1 MSMKVEREFQVG
13 DVVRFLGHKVGESS
27 IPIDGI
33 LIEALDSGNYRV
45 KEIGGFEE
53 TWILRPSSLTL
64 VSRKETEHKARP
76 KDERTIL
83 DETQV
88 FLDFVELEKLS
99 ISQLQDLR
107 EKELQ
112 RIAENEKL
120 KNQIISD
127 ILSLRNIET
136 NADFRRK
143 RTWKQ

>member
-13 DVVRFLGHKVGESS
+13 DYVSFETVNKSGRVFLLGQISEFLKQAIGSIFYKVIEVEHK
-27 IPIDGI
+27 
-33 LIEALDSGNYRV
+33 
-45 KEIGGFEE
+45 EE
-53 TWILRPSSLTL
+53 YKLLPHQMQL
-64 VSRKETEHKARP
+64 VTRAKTEHKARP
-76 KDERTIL
+76 KDERIIL

-143 RTWKQ
+143 RT